1 MTERPR
7 ITQKA
12 IDTPEQPWISSP
24 YSLISWWD
32 MEQFSAEEFYDIGN
46 YLGRLSELFRGGSV
60 KDRLSEINQGG
71 AIQSQIEWILD
82 ACVALALKVSIKC
95 AEAFLEKAGR
105 DDLST
110 EEAHRLFQELE
121 NTIRREMETELF
133 LYVPA
138 SQARFYDKKELFG
151 AKVSSRFPNLQS
163 DIIEAG
169 NCLALERGTACV
181 FHLMRVME
189 AAVQE
194 FGHVLGILA
203 VDTKNW
209 QTILDE
215 INKAIKALPSKGLL
229 TPALSEAAANL
240 YSVKLAWRNE
250 VMHPKAT
257 YAPDEAKDV
266 FRQVRLFMGN
276 LVEVLPSVSSTTIQ

>member
-1 MTERPR
+1 
-7 ITQKA
+7 
-12 IDTPEQPWISSP
+12 
-24 YSLISWWD
+24 

-46 YLGRLSELFRGGSV
+46 YLGRLGELFSDGSV
-60 KDRLSEINQGG
+60 KDRLSESNQDG
-71 AIQSQIEWILD
+71 AIQSQIEWIQS
-82 ACVALALKVSIKC
+82 ACIALGLKVSIKC
-95 AEAFLEKAGR
+95 ADAFLEKAGR
-105 DDLST
+105 DDLT
-110 EEAHRLFQELE
+110 TGEAHRLFQELE

-151 AKVSSRFPNLQS
+151 AKVASRFPNLQA

-189 AAVQE
+189 SAVQE
-194 FGHVLGILA
+194 FGQVLGILA
-203 VDTKNW
+203 VNEKNW
-209 QTILDE
+209 QNILDE
-215 INKAIKALPSKGLL
+215 VNKAIKALPSKGLH
-229 TPALSEAAANL
+229 TSALSEAAANL

-257 YAPDEAKDV
+257 YTPEEAKDV
-266 FRQVRLFMGN
+266 FRQVKLFMGN
-276 LVEVLPSVSSTTIQ
+276 LVEVLPPPSSTTIQ